1 MDSVINRLWL
11 HAAVMSRCSRSWMA
25 LCEPQP
31 GHFIFVTYQNG
42 HFGNSGLAVGSIKKG
57 DYIRQYPKFR
67 GTLYF
72 LTKLYNFIN

>member
-31 GHFIFVTYQNG
+31 RHFMFVTYQNG
-42 HFGNSGLAVGSIKKG
+42 HFGNSGLAVGSIKK
-57 DYIRQYPKFR
+57 YTTVMPAAIIRMVVFP
-67 GTLYF
+67 
-72 LTKLYNFIN
+72 I

>member
-31 GHFIFVTYQNG
+31 GHFMFVTYQNG
-42 HFGNSGLAVGSIKKG
+42 HFGNSGLAVGSIKK
-57 DYIRQYPKFR
+57 YTIVMPAAIIRMVVFP
-67 GTLYF
+67 
-72 LTKLYNFIN
+72 I

>member
-11 HAAVMSRCSRSWMA
+11 HAAVMSRCSRSWMT

-42 HFGNSGLAVGSIKKG
+42 HFGNSGLAVGSIKK
-57 DYIRQYPKFR
+57 YTTVMTAAIIRMVVFP
-67 GTLYF
+67 
-72 LTKLYNFIN
+72 I